1 MKTFFTKSCPI
12 KLKTE
17 RILYVWL
24 FNIWAGMGQ
33 ISCSILSKDTLIF
46 NQQTTHLLLF
56 HRSMC
61 VPSTKVPQ
69 PSSIF
74 IHFLKSPSKIVNC
87 LILITRIKETLSP
100 SAVHPVCLSALRQWM
115 IVCQRVSVSYRSL
128 RTLCNWAIVTPPVLS
143 VCVCVFPKHTVPALP
158 GSSYQ
163 PVYLAHPL
171 LTPHLS
177 LRCVLW
183 LNLPFL

>member
-1 MKTFFTKSCPI
+1 
-12 KLKTE
+12 
-17 RILYVWL
+17 
-24 FNIWAGMGQ
+24 MGQ

-74 IHFLKSPSKIVNC
+74 MHFWKSPSKIVNC

-143 VCVCVFPKHTVPALP
+143 VCVCVCSPSTLYQLCLGPHISRSILP
-158 GSSYQ
+158 T
-163 PVYLAHPL
+163 PCWL
-171 LTPHLS
+171 LTFPSAASYDSTFPFFNTPLSAPVTLS
-177 LRCVLW
+177 LRAVSPLSPPASPRC
-183 LNLPFL
+183 